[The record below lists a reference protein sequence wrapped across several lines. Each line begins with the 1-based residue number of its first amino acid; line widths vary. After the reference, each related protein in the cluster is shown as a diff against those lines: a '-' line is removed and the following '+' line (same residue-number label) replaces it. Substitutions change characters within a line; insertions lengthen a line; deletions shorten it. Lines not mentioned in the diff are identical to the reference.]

1 MTATKQG
8 LDRLRI
14 GRRALVGG
22 TIGAALS
29 LPVANAIAGGVPA
42 RTSSLAQPQ
51 DSTPAVGS
59 GGTLV
64 VDININPE
72 NLDIHQGLTA
82 ATNVITSQIFEGLLR
97 YTPGTVEI
105 EPWLAESW
113 ESSEDGMEWIFN
125 LRQGVTFHD
134 GTPFN
139 ADAVKFNFDRQF
151 DTTNEYYAMGQWT
164 GVYDYDFLASCEV
177 IGEYQVKFTQKTAF
191 NKTLSRLGNFNIVS
205 PTGVQTHREA
215 FTEHPI
221 GTGPYAFDR
230 WDKGQQVVLKRFDD
244 WWYKTPALDQLVF
257 KAVIEMGARTAALLS
272 GEVQFTVQISPEII
286 EQLEGNDDFQ
296 IVMAPT
302 GSVWFL
308 AMNMEFEKFSDIRVR
323 QALNYA
329 VDKETIVSAVLGD
342 TVDIAHGPLAPA
354 YADYNPAVESY
365 FTYDPEKAKA
375 LLAEAGYVDDA
386 EIVFYVPIGDPSMLS
401 AEEMGTVIQDNLR
414 EVGIST
420 KIESL
425 EAVTWMDQIRS
436 PANELTEMS
445 WNLSPLEPAYV
456 FDGLFTKASLP
467 PGFNTSYY
475 VNDEME
481 TLMATAKTSLDPEEV
496 HQAYMRMQEIVMED
510 VPIVPVCHR
519 RQLFGMS
526 STVKGFTAQ
535 PSGAYLFYDV
545 WVEN

>member
-1 MTATKQG
+1 
-8 LDRLRI
+8 
-14 GRRALVGG
+14 
-22 TIGAALS
+22 
-29 LPVANAIAGGVPA
+29 
-42 RTSSLAQPQ
+42 
-51 DSTPAVGS
+51 
-59 GGTLV
+59 
-64 VDININPE
+64 
-72 NLDIHQGLTA
+72 
-82 ATNVITSQIFEGLLR
+82 
-97 YTPGTVEI
+97 
-105 EPWLAESW
+105 
-113 ESSEDGMEWIFN
+113 
-125 LRQGVTFHD
+125 
-134 GTPFN
+134 
-139 ADAVKFNFDRQF
+139 
-151 DTTNEYYAMGQWT
+151 AMGQWT

-177 IGEYQVKFTQKTAF
+177 VGEYQVNFTQKTAF
-191 NKTLSRLGNFNIVS
+191 NKTLSRLGVFSIVS
-205 PTGVQTHREA
+205 PTGVQTYREG
-215 FTEHPI
+215 FTENPI

-308 AMNMEFEKFSDIRVR
+308 AMNMDFAKFSDIRVR

-329 VDKETIVSAVLGD
+329 IDKETIVSAVLGD
-342 TVDIAHGPLAPA
+342 TVDIAYGPLAPA

-375 LLAEAGYVDDA
+375 LLAEAGYIDDA

-456 FDGLFTKASLP
+456 FDGLFTKAALP

-481 TLMATAKTSLDPEEV
+481 TLMATAKTSLDLEEV

-545 WVEN
+545 WIEN